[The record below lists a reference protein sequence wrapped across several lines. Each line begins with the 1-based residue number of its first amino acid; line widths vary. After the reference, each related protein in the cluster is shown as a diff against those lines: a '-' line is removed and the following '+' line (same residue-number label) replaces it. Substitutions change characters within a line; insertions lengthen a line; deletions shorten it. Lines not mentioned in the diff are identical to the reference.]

1 MDNYIKRMYE
11 ENRVIKYED
20 AVFEDD
26 DNIGYFGIPEIY
38 YAVEESTTKR
48 SYRVGDIVFV
58 PKFKYEDGKLGKNH
72 LFVIIKKNNYAIPLD
87 YFCLLISSNLKK
99 LKYSQNFLLKKDFEN
114 NLDKDS
120 IIKTDYIYVI
130 DGDMIS
136 FRIGSVPRENIEFYQ
151 QYCNQYNEDS
161 IKINKYIEKE
171 KSIIDKEFELLENI
185 SKLRN
190 DKKLSQRQLAS
201 IIGMKQPML
210 AKIEN
215 GKNSPQLNT
224 LLSILDSLGYTIEYK
239 EKDQ

>member
-1 MDNYIKRMYE
+1 MDKYIKKMYE
-11 ENRVIKYED
+11 ENRVVKFED
-20 AVFEDD
+20 AVFEED
-26 DNIGYFGIPEIY
+26 DNVGYFGIPEIY

-48 SYRVGDIVFV
+48 NYKVGDIVFV
-58 PKFKYEDGKLGKNH
+58 PKFQYEDKRLGKDH

-87 YFCLLISSNLKK
+87 YFCLLISSNLNK
-99 LKYSQNFLLKKDFEN
+99 LKYSQNVLLKKDTDN

-120 IIKTDYIYVI
+120 IVKTDYLYVI

-136 FRIGSVPRENIEFYQ
+136 FRIGCVPKENIEFYK
-151 QYCNQYNEDS
+151 QYCNQYDKNT

-171 KSIIDKEFELLENI
+171 KNIIEKEFELLEEI

-190 DKKLSQRQLAS
+190 NKKLSQRQLAS

-210 AKIEN
+210 AKIEK

-224 LLSILDSLGYTIEYK
+224 LLNILDSLGYTIEYK